1 MTKGFF
7 RERKHYSLQEITD
20 NLININME
28 ETRRI
33 VGILKKY
40 GVVKAVKED
49 KPDFDDLSNEDIAV
63 IEAGGIL
70 NYIKNKGR
78 D

>member
-40 GVVKAVKED
+40 GVVKAVKRISQILMIYQM
-49 KPDFDDLSNEDIAV
+49 KILS
-63 IEAGGIL
+63 
-70 NYIKNKGR
+70 
-78 D
+78 

>member
-20 NLININME
+20 NLINTNME

-40 GVVKAVKED
+40 GVVKAVKRISRILMIYQM
-49 KPDFDDLSNEDIAV
+49 KILS
-63 IEAGGIL
+63 
-70 NYIKNKGR
+70 
-78 D
+78 

>member
-40 GVVKAVKED
+40 GVIYQMKI
-49 KPDFDDLSNEDIAV
+49 LS
-63 IEAGGIL
+63 
-70 NYIKNKGR
+70 
-78 D
+78 

>member
-40 GVVKAVKED
+40 GVVKAVISRILMIYQMKI
-49 KPDFDDLSNEDIAV
+49 LS
-63 IEAGGIL
+63 
-70 NYIKNKGR
+70 
-78 D
+78 

>member
-20 NLININME
+20 NLININIE

-40 GVVKAVKED
+40 GVVKAVKRISRILMIYQM
-49 KPDFDDLSNEDIAV
+49 KILS
-63 IEAGGIL
+63 
-70 NYIKNKGR
+70 
-78 D
+78 

>member
-20 NLININME
+20 NLISINME

-40 GVVKAVKED
+40 GVVKAVKRIGRILMIYQM
-49 KPDFDDLSNEDIAV
+49 KILS
-63 IEAGGIL
+63 
-70 NYIKNKGR
+70 
-78 D
+78 

>member
-40 GVVKAVKED
+40 GVVKAVKKE
-49 KPDFDDLSNEDIAV
+49 
-63 IEAGGIL
+63 
-70 NYIKNKGR
+70 
-78 D
+78 

>member
-40 GVVKAVKED
+40 GVVKAVKRISRILMIYQM
-49 KPDFDDLSNEDIAV
+49 KILS
-63 IEAGGIL
+63 
-70 NYIKNKGR
+70 
-78 D
+78 

>member
-20 NLININME
+20 NLISINME

-40 GVVKAVKED
+40 GVVKAVK
-49 KPDFDDLSNEDIAV
+49 KIGRILMIYQMKILS
-63 IEAGGIL
+63 
-70 NYIKNKGR
+70 
-78 D
+78 

>member
-20 NLININME
+20 NLINLNME

-40 GVVKAVKED
+40 GVVKAVKRI
-49 KPDFDDLSNEDIAV
+49 SR
-63 IEAGGIL
+63 IL
-70 NYIKNKGR
+70 MIY
-78 D
+78 